1 MKPQAFELRTERLGP
16 LPLVNHYLERLRLA
30 EVLERFVPTPDG
42 RTRLPYHTGLGIVLR
57 SIITEREPLYRLGE
71 VVDTFAPEGFGLSEE
86 QASQLGDDAVGR
98 ALDRL
103 FDADRGSLLTDIVL
117 TAVEHFELAM
127 DELHNDSTTVRFTG
141 QYKGAKGR
149 SLRGKKAPFIT
160 YGYSKDHRH
169 DLKQLL
175 FILTSTEDGG
185 VPVQFRSEAGNQ
197 NDSRTHEESWEA
209 LRKVAGHDDFLYVA
223 DSKLCGAE
231 AMEHIHA
238 HGGRF
243 VTVMPRSRS
252 EDKEFRAWIQD
263 HEPAW
268 EKVWNRPNP
277 RRKGGPRDRWFVWK
291 HHLPSREG
299 WPVIWVYSTLLRHK
313 QAESRRE
320 RVARAEQELEDLAH
334 HHLHGRPRKQVR
346 AEVWKQVTSL
356 LEARRVSRYL
366 KVTLR
371 AVEQHSFR
379 QERRGRPGP
388 DTKYRRGTK
397 QRWQITWQVDE
408 EAIAYDHRSDG
419 MYPLLSND
427 RSLTPSQVLE
437 AHKRQPVIESRF
449 KQIKTVHEIAP
460 VLLKNEGRIEALFFL
475 YFVALFITALLERDL
490 QRAMAREEIQ
500 ELPLYP
506 EERNTK
512 RPTADQLLRLFSLLE
527 RHRLYQAGEEVQV
540 FSPKLTDLQTQVL
553 ALLEVPPTVYR

>member
-1 MKPQAFELRTERLGP
+1 MKPQAFELRTDRLGP
-16 LPLVNHYLERLRLA
+16 LPLLNHYLERLGLA
-30 EVLERFVPTPDG
+30 QVLERFVPTPDR
-42 RTRLPYHTGLGIVLR
+42 RTRLPYHIGLGIVLR

-71 VVDTFAPEGFGLSEE
+71 VVETFAPEGFGLSEE
-86 QASQLGDDAVGR
+86 EASALGDDAIGR

-103 FDADRGSLLTDIVL
+103 FDADRGSLLTEIVL
-117 TAVEHFELAM
+117 AAVERFELAM
-127 DELHNDSTTVRFTG
+127 DECHNDSTTVRFTG

-160 YGYSKDHRH
+160 YGYSKDHRP

-175 FILTSTEDGG
+175 FILTSTQDGG
-185 VPVQFRSEAGNQ
+185 VPVQFRVEAGNQ

-209 LRKVAGHDDFLYVA
+209 LRKVSGRADFLYVA
-223 DSKLCGAE
+223 DSKLCGGE
-231 AMEHIHA
+231 AMEYIHA

-243 VTVMPRSRS
+243 VTVMPRSRG
-252 EDKEFRAWIQD
+252 EDKDFRAWIQD
-263 HEPAW
+263 HEPEW
-268 EKVWNRPNP
+268 EKVWDRPNP

-320 RVARAEQELEDLAH
+320 RIARAEQELEDLAYH
-334 HHLHGRPRKQVR
+334 HVHGRPRKRAR
-346 AEVWKQVTSL
+346 AEVWKQVTSI
-356 LEARRVSRYL
+356 LETRRVSRYL
-366 KVTLR
+366 KVTLDTLK
-371 AVEQHSFR
+371 EHSFR
-379 QERRGRPGP
+379 QERPGRPGP
-388 DTKYRRGTK
+388 DTKYRRITK

-427 RSLTPSQVLE
+427 RSLTPRQVLE
-437 AHKRQPVIESRF
+437 AHKRQPMIESRF
-449 KQIKTVHEIAP
+449 KQTKTVHEIAP

-475 YFVALFITALLERDL
+475 YFVALLLTALLERDL
-490 QRAMAREEIQ
+490 QRAMAREEIE

-506 EERNTK
+506 EERKTR
-512 RPTADQLLRLFSLLE
+512 RPTAEQVLRLFSLLE
-527 RHRLYQAGEEVQV
+527 RHRLYQAGKEVHV
-540 FSPKLTDLQTQVL
+540 FSPKLTELQTRIL
-553 ALLEVPPTVYR
+553 TLLRVPPSVYR